1 MSSSRIPF
9 TVRDKNTKINAIPG
23 MNFDD
28 IKINTLIKKVDA
40 TNAGNSNID
49 SEYTATGSVTSIIN
63 GDPDGALAVVGG
75 KITTEVTGGAKKM
88 TLSVG
93 DDALERGIII
103 TENDTVSIIY
113 DLTVTNVNID
123 GVINLNG
130 TPGVAGAVL
139 TSNGA
144 ADPTWETG
152 GLALAPY
159 YIELDIGDSGGG
171 NIFAASSNYTA
182 TLNTLTTITTPISN
196 YDGDLINTSTW
207 SPSIAGLYSITFKV
221 VLRTYLNQDTLVEGN
236 IYVNKE
242 VGGVYS
248 VYNRN
253 AIRNWGSVTSEV
265 DARVQTLTLPLTT
278 TVYASATDKFQF
290 SFMGQTSSATS
301 VWLLTEKNWSNIT
314 ITKLI

>member
-28 IKINTLIKKVDA
+28 IKINTLIKKVDEN
-40 TNAGNSNID
+40 NAGNSNID

-75 KITTEVTGGAKKM
+75 KITTEVTGGVKKM

-103 TENDTVSIIY
+103 TENGTVSIIY

-144 ADPTWETG
+144 ADPTWETA
-152 GLALAPY
+152 GLSVAPY
-159 YIELDIGDSGGG
+159 YMKAGIT
-171 NIFAASSNYTA
+171 ANYTLTGTSGTDVLITGA
-182 TLNTLTTITTPISN
+182 TEQFSGVNPYFGDWNATNDYWVCPNTAVYKINGSLRVAGSSGVDRIRKAFVKLAVVNAAGSVIRILNQGGFDMYVETESEGHNWTINCFAMEQITT
-196 YDGDLINTSTW
+196 GDNVALLIEWSVST
-207 SPSIAGLYSITFKV
+207 
-221 VLRTYLNQDTLVEGN
+221 
-236 IYVNKE
+236 
-242 VGGVYS
+242 GGV
-248 VYNRN
+248 
-253 AIRNWGSVTSEV
+253 IIQGSTSP
-265 DARVQTLTLPLTT
+265 DATFI
-278 TVYASATDKFQF
+278 TV
-290 SFMGQTSSATS
+290 
-301 VWLLTEKNWSNIT
+301 EKI
-314 ITKLI
+314 I

>member
-152 GLALAPY
+152 GLAPSPY
-159 YIELDIGDSGGG
+159 YIEIEIGNSGGSTV
-171 NIFAASSNYTA
+171 FVTSSNNTQ
-182 TLNTLTTITTPISN
+182 TLNTLTTITTPISYYN
-196 YDGDLINTSTW
+196 ADLIDTSTW
-207 SPSIAGLYSITFKV
+207 SPSVAGLYSITFKAI
-221 VLRTYLNQDTLVEGN
+221 LRSINQDRLVEGN
-236 IYVNKE
+236 IFVNKE
-242 VGGVYS
+242 VGGVYT
-248 VYNRN
+248 VYNRSN
-253 AIRNWGSVTSEV
+253 VRNYGASTSET
-265 DARVQTLTLPLTT
+265 DARVFAMTLPLTT
-278 TVYASATDKFQF
+278 TVYANVGDKFQF
-290 SFMGQTSSATS
+290 SFMGQSSGAN
-301 VWLLTEKNWSNIT
+301 VIWLLTAESYSNIT